1 MQFRNAGII
10 ITMNISSWLNNL
22 ISNVVGGDE
31 TAPLQVSDDAPLQS
45 FAPRVLLVIYDP
57 VVDPVRG
64 TRLREYMNWN
74 DPDELCRGY
83 IADVAECSGGR
94 VNYQIAERIV
104 LDEFPLK
111 EDGFRYDAKTYLRV
125 MSGQAPAHQP
135 DHLDYKYVIK
145 DLNLIGRVIMEEIDE
160 VWLFAFPYG
169 GFYESRMVGEN
180 AFWCNS
186 PEFADPELCGGVP
199 KFVIMG
205 FSYERGVGEMLENLG
220 HRTESVMTK
229 VYEGRYGAANL
240 YERFIRYDQNHPGKA
255 QVGWMHYAP
264 NSTRDYDWGNPTPVL
279 SACDDWLNFPH
290 LTGQQKWVTCN
301 QWGNG
306 DIREHHKWWF
316 HRLPKAPGSV
326 DGIRCDW
333 WSYVMWMDA

>member
-1 MQFRNAGII
+1 MS
-10 ITMNISSWLNNL
+10 ISSWFNNL
-22 ISNVVGGDE
+22 IDNMLGGDE
-31 TAPLQVSDDAPLQS
+31 TVPLEVTDDAPLET

-57 VVDPVRG
+57 IIDQARG
-64 TRLREYMNWN
+64 IRLREYMGWN
-74 DPDELCRGY
+74 DPDVLCQNY
-83 IADVAECSGGR
+83 INDVTECSGGR
-94 VNYQIAERIV
+94 VNYKIVERIV
-104 LDEFPLK
+104 LDEFPVK
-111 EDGFRYDAKTYLRV
+111 EDGYRYDAQTYLKV
-125 MSGQAPAHQP
+125 MNRSLPAHQP
-135 DHLDYKYVIK
+135 DYMDYKQTIK
-145 DLNLIGRVIMEEIDE
+145 DLNLIGRVMMEEIDE

-186 PEFADPELCGGVP
+186 PEFSDPDLCGGVP

-229 VYEGRYGAANL
+229 VYEGKHGAANL

-255 QVGWMHYAP
+255 EVGWMHYAP
-264 NSTRDYDWGNPTPVL
+264 NSTTDYDWGNRTVVS
-279 SACDDWLNFPH
+279 SACDDWLNFPY
-290 LTGQQKWVTCN
+290 LTGERKQVNCN

-306 DIREHHKWWF
+306 DIRAHHKWWF
-316 HRLPKAPGSV
+316 HRLPKAPGRV
-326 DGIRCDW
+326 HGIRCDW